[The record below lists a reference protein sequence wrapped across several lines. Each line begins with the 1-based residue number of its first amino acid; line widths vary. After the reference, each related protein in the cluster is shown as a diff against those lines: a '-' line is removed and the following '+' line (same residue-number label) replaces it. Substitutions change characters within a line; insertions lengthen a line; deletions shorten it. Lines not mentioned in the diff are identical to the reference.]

1 MIDSLHGPLL
11 SDFAHRGGAERR
23 DPAGRLAALAA
34 TLLLYGG
41 LLFLALQGFVWV
53 APPDMLRAPR
63 DAVVHLLPTS
73 PQPHV
78 RLQDF
83 TVHLIKPRAEN
94 APMPEIVI
102 APAPSNAPRAT
113 LAATAARDTPM
124 AGGAANGAAAGSVS
138 GVGTGGN
145 GSGLAACMDPAYLEQ
160 IMRHVARFY
169 HAPLTGRSGVSYVHF
184 VIDGSGHYK
193 ELLLLRS
200 AGPDGLV
207 DGAAMQAM
215 RLAEPLPP
223 IPARFHTDRL
233 DGVLPI
239 VFQRG
244 GQKLV
249 PQQLGGKAGG
259 C

>member
-1 MIDSLHGPLL
+1 MIDSLHGPQL
-11 SDFAHRGGAERR
+11 SDFAHRGASEKR
-23 DPAGRLAALAA
+23 DPAGRVAALAA
-34 TLLLYGG
+34 TVLLYGG
-41 LLFLALQGFVWV
+41 LLFLAFQGFVWV
-53 APPDMLRAPR
+53 APPDAMQAPR
-63 DAVVHLLPTS
+63 DAMVRLLPAL
-73 PQPHV
+73 PQPHLK
-78 RLQDF
+78 LQDF

-102 APAPSNAPRAT
+102 RPEPANAPRA
-113 LAATAARDTPM
+113 LLPATTRDTQM
-124 AGGAANGAAAGSVS
+124 AGGAANGTAAGSVS

-145 GSGLAACMDPAYLEQ
+145 GTGVTACMDPAYLEQ

-169 HAPLTGRSGVSYVHF
+169 HYPDTGRSGVSYVHF
-184 VIDGSGHYK
+184 VIDAGGHYK

-200 AGPDGLV
+200 AGPDGLL

-244 GQKLV
+244 GQALV

>member
-1 MIDSLHGPLL
+1 MIDSLHGPQL

-34 TLLLYGG
+34 TALLYGG
-41 LLFLALQGFVWV
+41 LLFLAFQGFVWV
-53 APPDMLRAPR
+53 APPEALQAPR
-63 DAVVHLLPTS
+63 DAIVHLLPTTQR
-73 PQPHV
+73 P
-78 RLQDF
+78 RMTLQDF
-83 TVHLIKPRAEN
+83 TVHLIRPRTEN

-102 APAPSNAPRAT
+102 RPEPANAPRA
-113 LAATAARDTPM
+113 LLPATTRDTAM
-124 AGGAANGAAAGSVS
+124 AGGAANGTAAGSVS

-145 GSGLAACMDPAYLEQ
+145 GKGMAACMDPAYLEQ

-169 HAPLTGRSGVSYVHF
+169 HYPLTGRGGVSYVHF
-184 VIDGSGHYK
+184 VIDASGHYK

-200 AGPDGLV
+200 AGPDGLL

-249 PQQLGGKAGG
+249 PQQLGANAGG

>member
-11 SDFAHRGGAERR
+11 SDFAHRASAERR
-23 DPAGRLAALAA
+23 DPAGRVAALLA
-34 TLLLYGG
+34 TMLLYGA
-41 LLFLALQGFVWV
+41 LLFLAFQGFAWV
-53 APPDMLRAPR
+53 APQAMLQAPR
-63 DAVVHLLPTS
+63 DAVVHLLPAS
-73 PQPHV
+73 PQPHLK
-78 RLQDF
+78 LQDF
-83 TVHLIKPRAEN
+83 TVHLIRPRAEN

-113 LAATAARDTPM
+113 LAATAARDTAL
-124 AGGAANGAAAGSVS
+124 AGGAANGAAAGSVN

-145 GSGLAACMDPAYLEQ
+145 GKGMAACMDPAYLEQ

-169 HAPLTGRSGVSYVHF
+169 HYPITGRSGVAYVHF
-184 VIDGSGHYK
+184 VIDASGHYK
-193 ELLLLRS
+193 ELLLLR
-200 AGPDGLV
+200 GTGDILL
-207 DGAAMQAM
+207 DGAAMQTM
-215 RLAEPLPP
+215 RLAQPLPP

-239 VFQRG
+239 VYQHG

-249 PQQLGGKAGG
+249 PQQLGSAAGG